1 MLLEAGGPVFP
12 TDTADIPENRMSFW
26 NKERIS
32 PSQIIILGY
41 FLLIVC
47 GTALLMLPFTTR
59 DGAGPGFGD
68 ALFTATSAITVTGLV
83 VHDTVRYW
91 SIFGQFIILLLIQ
104 VGGLGVMSMA
114 VAVAVLAGQ
123 KIGFRLRWVMQE
135 SISAPQL
142 AGIVRLTG
150 FIFKTVLAVELLG
163 AALLSLRFCPQMG
176 LVKGLWMALFHSVSA
191 FCNAGFDL
199 MGQAHPY
206 ASLTAYTSD
215 PLVCL
220 VIVSLITTGGIGF
233 LTLDDVRSHGRDFR
247 SYRLQSKLVLLFS
260 AALVL
265 LGFLFFF
272 FYEFSREGWHM
283 SGPEA
288 ALAALFQAVS
298 PRTAGFNSVDLAAL
312 SPIGKLV
319 TILLMLV
326 GAAPGS
332 TGGGFKVTTFA
343 VLILGLLSIF
353 LHRSDVRGFG
363 RRLPDMA
370 LRRASGIFMFYLLL
384 FLAGGMLISAF
395 DELPLMTA
403 FFEAASAIGTVGLT
417 LGATPELSDASRGI
431 LILLMYFGRVG
442 SLTVVFAV
450 SSGIRQ
456 DGFRYPA
463 EDVAVG

>member
-1 MLLEAGGPVFP
+1 MP
-12 TDTADIPENRMSFW
+12 FW
-26 NKERIS
+26 NTLRIS

-41 FLLIVC
+41 FFFIVF
-47 GTALLMLPFTTR
+47 GTGLLMLPGTTR
-59 DGAGPGFGD
+59 DGLGADFGD

-91 SIFGQFIILLLIQ
+91 SPFGQFILLMLIQ
-104 VGGLGVMSMA
+104 AGGLGVMSMA

-150 FIFKTVLAVELLG
+150 FIFRTVLAVELTG
-163 AALLSLRFCPQMG
+163 TVLLALRFCPEMG
-176 LVKGLWMALFHSVSA
+176 LGQGLWMAFFHAVSA

-199 MGQAHPY
+199 MGAAHPY
-206 ASLTAYTSD
+206 SSLTAYAAD
-215 PLVCL
+215 PLVCT
-220 VIVSLITTGGIGF
+220 VIALLIATGGIGF
-233 LTLDDVRSHGRDFR
+233 LTLDDIR
-247 SYRLQSKLVLLFS
+247 SYGFYVRRYHLQSKLVLITSMLL
-260 AALVL
+260 LVV
-265 LGFLFFF
+265 GFLFFF
-272 FYEFSREGWHM
+272 FWEFQRESWNM
-283 SGPEA
+283 SSSEA
-288 ALAALFQAVS
+288 ALASMFHAVS

-312 SPIGKLV
+312 SPLGKLF

-332 TGGGFKVTTFA
+332 TGGGFKVTTLA
-343 VLILGLLSIF
+343 VLLLGLMSIF
-353 LHRSDVRGFG
+353 LHRRDVRGFG
-363 RRLPDMA
+363 RRLTDMV

-384 FLAGGMLISAF
+384 FLAGGMVISAL

-403 FFEAASAIGTVGLT
+403 FFEAASAIGTVGLS

-442 SLTVVFAV
+442 SLTVLFAV
-450 SSGIRQ
+450 SSGLRQ
-456 DGFRYPA
+456 DEFRYPS